1 MANYIA
7 RVELH
12 SATWDDYG
20 RLHTSMERRGYYRA
34 IRASDGKIY
43 QLPTGTYVVRDTNSS
58 LQNALNAAKEAAN
71 ETGKQ
76 SLVFVADWVSATWL
90 DLPIVG

>member
-1 MANYIA
+1 MANYVA

-12 SATWDDYG
+12 SATWDDYD
-20 RLHTSMERRGYYRA
+20 RLHASMQRRGYYRA
-34 IRASDGKIY
+34 IRGTDGKAY

-58 LQNALNAAKEAAN
+58 LENALNAAQEAAN

-76 SLVFVADWVSATWL
+76 SSVFVADWSTATWL
-90 DLPIVG
+90 GLSIVG